1 VYRII
6 FILALV
12 AVLGLS
18 GGSTKLLKSAVAT
31 EIGGSLTESTT
42 RTAPLFDNLGNYHHP
57 ISTSSELAQRYF
69 DQGLILAYGFNHAE
83 AARSFREAA
92 RLDPNCA
99 ICYWGVALV
108 LGPNINAAMEAEAVP
123 EAWQALQKAQE
134 LSENASEKERAYIQA
149 LTKRYSSQ
157 PVENQKANDIAYA
170 KAMRE
175 VQRRYPDDLDA
186 ATLFAEA
193 LMDTMPWQYWT
204 KDGEPKPET
213 GELLATLESVLKRNP
228 DHPGANHM
236 YIHAVEASPNPDR
249 GIASADRL
257 RNLVPGAGHLVH
269 MPSHI
274 YIRVGR
280 YHDAV
285 LANQRAIEAD
295 QDYITQCH
303 AQGLYPLGYM
313 PHNHHFLLASAA
325 IAGESELAIQ
335 AAHHTAAMADQKMM
349 REPGYGTLQHYYSIP
364 LYTLAKFG
372 KWDEI
377 LAEPAPAEDLKYP
390 TGVWHYARGLAFT
403 AKGQPQEAAQE
414 LAQLKAIAAD
424 PSLEKVT
431 IWDINT
437 SSSLLNIASEVLAGE
452 LAAKQGDYENA
463 IAYLETAVSL
473 EDNLNY
479 DEPPPW
485 LSPVRESLGAVLL
498 EAGRAA
504 EAERVYRE
512 DLKRFPENGWSLYG
526 LAQSL
531 RLQGKTEEARAVQA
545 RFEKAWKYGD
555 ATLSASRF

>member
-1 VYRII
+1 MYRII

>member
-1 VYRII
+1 MYRII

-531 RLQGKTEEARAVQA
+531 RVQGKAEEARTVQA

>member
-213 GELLATLESVLKRNP
+213 GELLATLESILERNP

-531 RLQGKTEEARAVQA
+531 RVQGKAEEARTVQA